1 MFNRPKIYNSQH
13 SNLFTYDPS
22 GIVSEFR
29 RLIFLAIIVLKL
41 TDHSFR
47 STTTYT
53 YGYSRK
59 IWEKKNPNKSKAQS
73 SPDVLVLA
81 IRIESDVLGVL
92 EEMLSQLYS
101 CKIYK
106 N

>member
-22 GIVSEFR
+22 GIVSEFS
-29 RLIFLAIIVLKL
+29 RLILLAIIVLKL

-47 STTTYT
+47 SSTAYT
-53 YGYSRK
+53 HGYK
-59 IWEKKNPNKSKAQS
+59 LKDLGKKKPKQTKS
-73 SPDVLVLA
+73 PVFP
-81 IRIESDVLGVL
+81 RCFGVGY
-92 EEMLSQLYS
+92 Q
-101 CKIYK
+101 